1 MNTQTVCDVNGKEI
15 KEGASI
21 VYAVRDGSCM
31 AALRKGTVVGVYV
44 EPHLERP
51 DDYFIDVMTEAGR
64 RVTLSFPERIA
75 VIERVIA

>member
-31 AALRKGTVVGVYV
+31 AALRKGTVLGVWTQ
-44 EPHLERP
+44 PHLEYP
-51 DDYFIDVMTEAGR
+51 TEYFIDVATEANR
-64 RVTLSFPERIA
+64 KVTLKYPDRIA
-75 VIERVIA
+75 VIA